1 MESLF
6 TCWLDLSVRCLL
18 LAFGHKNDEVTKPA
32 VRPRYGFSFC
42 RGAWSGDWLR
52 SEPDSLVYS
61 RAVGGASDSSD
72 VRLHRAPYSIYQPW
86 VSGPPRLPAS
96 PCEKRYCRNHALCR
110 KYRPQILQ
118 WLSKLFSLWH
128 HVRLFVTPW
137 TEARQVFLSIAI
149 SWSLFKLMSIESVML
164 SNHLNLCCPL
174 LLLPSIFPSIWVFS
188 NGLALCIMWS
198 KYWSLLTLSMC
209 HILAESKGLRSQSM

>member
-1 MESLF
+1 MTRWQNPQLGQGMASASAAGRGRGTDSAQNQTALSIPGQWAGLPTAALSDF
-6 TCWLDLSVRCLL
+6 TVR
-18 LAFGHKNDEVTKPA
+18 
-32 VRPRYGFSFC
+32 R
-42 RGAWSGDWLR
+42 
-52 SEPDSLVYS
+52 
-61 RAVGGASDSSD
+61 
-72 VRLHRAPYSIYQPW
+72 YSIYQAW
-86 VSGPPRLPAS
+86 MSGPPRLPAS

-128 HVRLFVTPW
+128 HVRPFVTPW

-149 SWSLFKLMSIESVML
+149 SWTLLKLMSIESVML

-174 LLLPSIFPSIWVFS
+174 LLLPSIFPSNWVFS